1 MTCDKFER
9 RLGLRKN
16 MNVHPVLYIV
26 VPCYNEQDALP
37 QSHERLMKI
46 VDEMIANGGI
56 SQDSKLLYVDDGSRD
71 DTWKIVDRFAKE
83 SSRVAGVRLA
93 CNSGHQNALVAGLA
107 AAVERCDITVSID
120 ADLQDDINV
129 IPQMVE
135 RYKDGCDIVFGV
147 RRERKTDS
155 WFKRTTAAM
164 FYKMMNRLGVDTIDN
179 HADYRLMSRRA
190 VLALLDY
197 KERNL
202 FIRGI
207 VTQLGYKTDCV
218 YYDRSARIAGES
230 KYPLRKM
237 MNFAID
243 GITSFSVKPVRL
255 VFTVGVVFLVIA
267 LIMLIYV
274 LTAYFMGRAVTGWP
288 SLILSVWLVGA
299 FILIGLGI
307 IGEYVG
313 KIYTEVKNRPRYNI
327 DLTVGF
333 DNE

>member
-1 MTCDKFER
+1 
-9 RLGLRKN
+9 

-26 VPCYNEQDALP
+26 VPCYNEQDTLP

>member
-1 MTCDKFER
+1 MKQES
-9 RLGLRKN
+9 
-16 MNVHPVLYIV
+16 PVLYIV
-26 VPCYNEQDALP
+26 VPCFNEQEALP
-37 QSHERLMKI
+37 HSHERLSKL
-46 VDEMIANGGI
+46 VEEMIAQGSIGA
-56 SQDSKLLYVDDGSRD
+56 DSKLLYVDDGSRD
-71 DTWKIVDRFAKE
+71 STWEIIEKLSSE
-83 SSRVAGVRLA
+83 SNRVAGVKLA
-93 CNSGHQNALVAGLA
+93 CNSGHQNALMAGLA
-107 AAVERCDITVSID
+107 AAVEHCDITVSID

-135 RYKDGCDIVFGV
+135 RYSGGCDIVFGV
-147 RRERKTDS
+147 RRERKSDS
-155 WFKRTTAAM
+155 WLKRTTAGM
-164 FYKMMNRLGVDTIDN
+164 FYRLMERLGVDTINN

-190 VLALLDY
+190 VMALLDY

-207 VTQLGYKTDCV
+207 VTKLGYKTDCV
-218 YYDRSARIAGES
+218 YYDRAARIAGES
-230 KYPLRKM
+230 GYSLRKM

-255 VFTVGVVFLVIA
+255 VFTAGMVFLLIA

-274 LTAYFMGRAVTGWP
+274 LCAYFMGRAVSGWP
-288 SLILSVWLVGA
+288 SLFLSVWLVGA

-327 DLTVGF
+327 DTTVGL
-333 DNE
+333 D

>member
-1 MTCDKFER
+1 MTNKI
-9 RLGLRKN
+9 
-16 MNVHPVLYIV
+16 PILYIV
-26 VPCYNEQDALP
+26 VPCFNEQEALP
-37 QSHERLMKI
+37 ESHSRLAQLM
-46 VDEMIANGGI
+46 DEMITAGTV
-56 SQDSKLLYVDDGSRD
+56 SQDSRLLYVDDGSRD
-71 DTWKIVDRFAKE
+71 DTWPLISKLASE
-83 SSRVAGVRLA
+83 SGRVAGVKLA
-93 CNSGHQNALVAGLA
+93 CNSGHQNALMAGLA
-107 AAVERCDITVSID
+107 TAVEHCDITVSID

-135 RYKDGCDIVFGV
+135 RYQDGCDIVFGV
-147 RRERKTDS
+147 RRERKTDT
-155 WFKRTTAAM
+155 WFKRTTAGM
-164 FYKMMNRLGVDTIDN
+164 FYGLMKRLGVSTIEN
-179 HADYRLMSRRA
+179 HADFRLMSRRA

-207 VTQLGYKTDCV
+207 VTKLGYKTDNV
-218 YYDRSARIAGES
+218 YYDRSARLAGES

-237 MNFAID
+237 VNFAID

-255 VFTVGVVFLVIA
+255 VFTVGVVFLLIA

-274 LTAYFMGRAVTGWP
+274 LCAYFMGRAVSGWP

-313 KIYTEVKNRPRYNI
+313 KIYTEVKNRPRYNV
-327 DLTVGF
+327 DTTVGL
-333 DNE
+333 EEK

>member
-1 MTCDKFER
+1 MKVGC
-9 RLGLRKN
+9 
-16 MNVHPVLYIV
+16 PILYIV
-26 VPCYNEQDALP
+26 VPCFNEQEALP
-37 QSHERLMKI
+37 ESHKKL
-46 VDEMIANGGI
+46 
-56 SQDSKLLYVDDGSRD
+56 SQLLQDMMGKGSIDGKSKLLYVDDGSRD
-71 DTWKIVDRFAKE
+71 DTWQIIDRLVNE
-83 SSRVAGVRLA
+83 NNHVAAVKLA
-93 CNSGHQNALVAGLA
+93 CNSGHQNALMAGMA
-107 AAVERCDITVSID
+107 AAVDHCDITVSID
-120 ADLQDDINV
+120 ADLQDDITV

-147 RRERKTDS
+147 RRERKTDT
-155 WFKRTTAAM
+155 WFKRTTAGM
-164 FYKMMNRLGVDTIDN
+164 FYRMMNSLGVSTIEN
-179 HADYRLMSRRA
+179 HADFRLMSRRA

-207 VTQLGYKTDCV
+207 VTKLGYKTDCV
-218 YYDRSARIAGES
+218 YYDRSARLAGES
-230 KYPLRKM
+230 KYPFKKM

-243 GITSFSVKPVRL
+243 GITSFSVKPVRM
-255 VFTVGVVFLVIA
+255 VFMMGVLFLIIA

-274 LTAYFMGRAVTGWP
+274 LTAVFMGRSVSGWP

-327 DLTVGF
+327 DTTIGF
-333 DNE
+333 DKE

>member
-1 MTCDKFER
+1 
-9 RLGLRKN
+9 

-71 DTWKIVDRFAKE
+71 DTWKIVDRLAKE

>member
-1 MTCDKFER
+1 MKQKC
-9 RLGLRKN
+9 
-16 MNVHPVLYIV
+16 PVLYIV
-26 VPCYNEQDALP
+26 VPCFNEQEALP
-37 QSHERLMKI
+37 HSHERLSKLI
-46 VDEMIANGGI
+46 EEMIAQGSIGA
-56 SQDSKLLYVDDGSRD
+56 DSKLLYVDDGSRD
-71 DTWKIVDRFAKE
+71 NTWEIIEKLSSE
-83 SSRVAGVRLA
+83 SNRVAGVKLA
-93 CNSGHQNALVAGLA
+93 CNSGHQNALMAGLA
-107 AAVERCDITVSID
+107 AAVEHCDITVSID

-135 RYKDGCDIVFGV
+135 RYRGGCDIVFGV
-147 RRERKTDS
+147 RRERKSDS
-155 WFKRTTAAM
+155 WLKRTTAGM
-164 FYKMMNRLGVDTIDN
+164 FYRLMERLGVDTINN

-190 VLALLDY
+190 VMALLDY

-207 VTQLGYKTDCV
+207 VTKLGYKTDCV
-218 YYDRSARIAGES
+218 YYDRAARIAGES
-230 KYPLRKM
+230 GYSLRKM

-255 VFTVGVVFLVIA
+255 VFMMGVLFLLIA

-274 LTAYFMGRAVTGWP
+274 LTAVALGRSVSGWP

-313 KIYTEVKNRPRYNI
+313 KIYIEVKNRPRYNI
-327 DLTVGF
+327 DTTVGL
-333 DNE
+333 D

>member
-1 MTCDKFER
+1 
-9 RLGLRKN
+9 
-16 MNVHPVLYIV
+16 MNLHPVLYIV

-37 QSHERLMKI
+37 QSHDRLMKI